1 LLVHMRAERVLF
13 VGDVLMPYFGAPFTE
28 EGGVDG
34 LLASIE
40 QIGALQPRYLL
51 HGHEPL
57 TRIVASTQMLDD
69 LRVQLIWLRD
79 EVLRAIQE
87 GRERSE
93 IQQANLIP
101 PTLARSP
108 TSVHLAYLV
117 MRENLINRVFDQNSG
132 YWQNGLQGLDALTRD
147 DFGAALLE
155 YLGVSDS
162 QLTAAVERMQSD
174 GRHELAAAL
183 LRWTHSRIPGNSSL
197 ATLRRTTYL
206 KLMEKYQ
213 EFNPFKFI
221 VYAGEIDQTTAQ
233 MNKAPERDGG
243 A

>member
-1 LLVHMRAERVLF
+1 MPAERVLF

-57 TRIVASTQMLDD
+57 TRIFASTQMLND
-69 LRVQLIWLRD
+69 LCVQLIWLRD
-79 EVLRAIQE
+79 EVLRAMRE

-93 IQQANLIP
+93 IQHANLIP

-117 MRENLINRVFDQNSG
+117 MRENLINRTFDQNSG
-132 YWQNGLQGLDALTRD
+132 YWQNRMQGLDALTRD
-147 DFGAALLE
+147 DYGAALE

-162 QLTAAVERMQSD
+162 QLTAAIERMHRD
-174 GRHELAAAL
+174 GRHELAAAV
-183 LRWTHSRIPGNSSL
+183 LRWTHARIPANPAL
-197 ATLRRTTYL
+197 ATLHRATYL

-221 VYAGEIDQTTAQ
+221 LYAGEIDQTTAQ
-233 MNKAPERDGG
+233 INKAPDRDGG